1 MEETKEISLSEAI
14 RTFYNKNP
22 FVQHLDMQI
31 DYISGG
37 KTHLVMMVD
46 SEKHTNFYGVAHGGA
61 LASLADT
68 AMGSACLSVGKKVVT
83 IEMNFNCIK
92 PAPAGKQIVAQ
103 AHILHNG
110 NKTIIAEAEIRGED
124 GALLVKARGSFFVIG
139 QLTD

>member
-1 MEETKEISLSEAI
+1 MKERKEISLSEAI
-14 RTFYNKNP
+14 RTFYDKNP

-31 DYISGG
+31 DYISDG
-37 KTHLVMMVD
+37 KTRLVMMVD
-46 SEKHTNFYGVAHGGA
+46 EAKHNNFYGVAHGGA

-92 PAPAGKQIVAQ
+92 PAPAGKNIVAE
-103 AHILHNG
+103 ASILHNG
-110 NKTIIAEAEIRGED
+110 SKTIIAEAEIRGED
-124 GALLVKARGSFFVIG
+124 GTLLVKARGSFFVIG

>member
-1 MEETKEISLSEAI
+1 MKERKEISLSEAI
-14 RTFYNKNP
+14 RTFYDKNP

-31 DYISGG
+31 DYISDG
-37 KTHLVMMVD
+37 KTRLVMTVD
-46 SEKHTNFYGVAHGGA
+46 EAKHTNFYGVAHGGA

-92 PAPAGKQIVAQ
+92 PAPAGRNIVAE
-103 AHILHNG
+103 ASILHNG
-110 NKTIIAEAEIRGED
+110 SKTIIAEAEIRGED
-124 GALLVKARGSFFVIG
+124 GTLLVKARGSFFVIG

>member
-1 MEETKEISLSEAI
+1 MKERKEISLSEAI
-14 RTFYNKNP
+14 RTFYDKNP

-31 DYISGG
+31 DYISDG
-37 KTHLVMMVD
+37 KTRLVMMVD
-46 SEKHTNFYGVAHGGA
+46 EAKHTNFYGVAHGGA

-92 PAPAGKQIVAQ
+92 PAPAGRNIVAE
-103 AHILHNG
+103 ASILHNG
-110 NKTIIAEAEIRGED
+110 SKTIIAEAEIRGED
-124 GALLVKARGSFFVIG
+124 GTLLVKARGSFFVIG

>member
-1 MEETKEISLSEAI
+1 MKERKEISLSEAI
-14 RTFYNKNP
+14 RTFYDKNP

-31 DYISGG
+31 DYISDG
-37 KTHLVMMVD
+37 KTRLVMMVD
-46 SEKHTNFYGVAHGGA
+46 EAKHTNFYGVAHGGV

-92 PAPAGKQIVAQ
+92 PAPAGRNIVAE
-103 AHILHNG
+103 ASILHNG
-110 NKTIIAEAEIRGED
+110 SKTIIAEAEIRGED
-124 GALLVKARGSFFVIG
+124 GTLLVKARGSFFVIG

>member
-1 MEETKEISLSEAI
+1 MKEEKEISLSEAI
-14 RTFYNKNP
+14 RTFYDKNP

-31 DYISGG
+31 DYIADG
-37 KTHLVMMVD
+37 KTRLIMMVD
-46 SEKHTNFYGVAHGGA
+46 DGKHVNFYGVAHGGA

-92 PAPAGKQIVAQ
+92 PAPAGKVIVAE
-103 AHILHNG
+103 ANILHNG
-110 NKTIIAEAEIRGED
+110 NKTIVAEAEIRDED
-124 GALLVKARGSFFVIG
+124 GSLIVKARGTFFVIG